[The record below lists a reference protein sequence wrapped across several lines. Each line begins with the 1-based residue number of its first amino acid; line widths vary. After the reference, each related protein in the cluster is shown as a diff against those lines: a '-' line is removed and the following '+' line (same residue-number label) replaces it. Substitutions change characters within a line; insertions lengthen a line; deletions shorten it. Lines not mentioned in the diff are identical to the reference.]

1 MRIHFDTN
9 VLVSAFA
16 TRGLCADLLYAVLAE
31 HQLIVGE
38 AVLGELVDVLE
49 RKIGLPSDVLEQ
61 ARPAGYPS
69 VVILSHS
76 AELLNAARSKVDPIA
91 RRRFERLCTHLA
103 KSRDLAAT
111 DVRRFDGFD
120 ALKVKGYGNLP
131 MLSSSLGST
140 VVRYSEQ
147 VVRRLL

>member
-1 MRIHFDTN
+1 VRIHFDTN

-61 ARPAGYPS
+61 VDAFLRREAELVDAAPQLSIRIRDAS
-69 VVILSHS
+69 DLAILSE
-76 AELLNAARSKVDPIA
+76 AVAGRADYLVTGD
-91 RRRFERLCTHLA
+91 
-103 KSRDLAAT
+103 RDLLSRG
-111 DVRRFDGFD
+111 DV
-120 ALKVKGYGNLP
+120 APLP
-131 MLSSSLGST
+131 
-140 VVRYSEQ
+140 VVTPRGLWE
-147 VVRRLL
+147 VLRTGDT